1 MLTDG
6 SRLSRAATEYKCPL
20 PVPGLCGVVTISL
33 QVIGEVILIY
43 AGVTTFTAD
52 IDDEEIPTRTP
63 WCSGFKS
70 ISPLS
75 TPTPRR
81 PGYST
86 VNSVPINGNGEV
98 LMSVNDSQV
107 STEEDR
113 RSPRHDVLPG
123 DGPQSPP
130 PSRGLGG
137 NPPLLRALG
146 C

>member
-1 MLTDG
+1 MLTNG

-20 PVPGLCGVVTISL
+20 PVPGPCGVVTISM

-63 WCSGFKS
+63 WCSGSRS

-75 TPTPRR
+75 TPTPHR

-86 VNSVPINGNGEV
+86 VNSAPMKENGEV
-98 LMSVNDSQV
+98 LMSAD
-107 STEEDR
+107 E
-113 RSPRHDVLPG
+113 
-123 DGPQSPP
+123 
-130 PSRGLGG
+130 
-137 NPPLLRALG
+137 
-146 C
+146 